1 MLIKYCFTV
10 ENTDFPNMRLCGKIF
25 VVCLLEVFNSEEIQ
39 GIFTCFRRVL
49 TVSNRVQFVEHSI
62 GTDVIESIY
71 LQNIRCLYNVRI
83 RYLFTYTRKL
93 NIGKY
98 WDSVYS
104 TLDILYVYFFLACS
118 TVKKVFKT
126 YCIRIIWNY
135 GALNLIIFKQNFLEN
150 ILKINQLFLKLTNI
164 CFILLHVASFCVY
177 NAHIQIVLLNS
188 WILDSVFSIW
198 SAGEN
203 LRGMTTCP

>member
-1 MLIKYCFTV
+1 MLIKDCFTV

-25 VVCLLEVFNSEEIQ
+25 VVCLLEVFNSEKINSV
-39 GIFTCFRRVL
+39 FTCFRRVL

-93 NIGKY
+93 DIGKY
-98 WDSVYS
+98 WDSVYFGYMCIVS
-104 TLDILYVYFFLACS
+104 LRAALS
-118 TVKKVFKT
+118 KKSLRL
-126 YCIRIIWNY
+126 IRIIWNY

-164 CFILLHVASFCVY
+164 
-177 NAHIQIVLLNS
+177 
-188 WILDSVFSIW
+188 
-198 SAGEN
+198 
-203 LRGMTTCP
+203 